1 MQNTLITND
10 AVVLGIL
17 LAIIY
22 FTFYTSSLQNRF
34 WQRFY
39 LFFPSILL
47 CYFVPGLLNSFNI
60 ISGENSKL
68 YDVASKFL
76 LPACLVYFTINIDF
90 QALKRLGPKAII
102 VFLAGSV
109 GVMVGGPASIWIV
122 KMISPDTVAGDTW
135 RGLATIAGSW
145 IGGSANQTALK
156 EVFNP
161 SAEVFSQAIA
171 VDVLTAELWL
181 ALLLYG
187 VGNAHKLDKWLGA
200 DTSAVDEIREKIER
214 EYTDNQRNP
223 SFNDLLKKLFVG
235 LGTTALAYV
244 CADFIVPFIENNYPN
259 LKKFSLT
266 STSFWVI
273 SLVTLFGLL
282 LSKTRLRE
290 IEKVG
295 ASKFGSI
302 FLFMLIATIG
312 MKMDILSALEKP
324 QLFLVGIIWM
334 FFHASFTLIAAYFTK
349 APYFFTAVA
358 SQANV
363 GGAAS
368 ASVVAAAFHPS
379 LASVGVLLAIL
390 GYALG
395 TYLGYLTGLMMQWV
409 VVSF

>member
-1 MQNTLITND
+1 MQKALITND
-10 AVVLGIL
+10 AVVFGIL
-17 LAIIY
+17 ISIIY
-22 FTFYTSSLQNRF
+22 FTFYTSSLPSKF

-39 LFFPSILL
+39 LFLPSILI
-47 CYFVPGLLNSFNI
+47 CYFVPGVLNSLHI
-60 ISGENSKL
+60 ISGEESKL
-68 YDVASKFL
+68 YDVASKYL

-90 QALKRLGPKAII
+90 EALRKLGPKAMV

-109 GVMVGGPASIWIV
+109 GVVVGGPISLWIV
-122 KMISPDTVAGDTW
+122 KQISPETVSGEMW

-161 SAEVFSQAIA
+161 SAEIFSQAIA
-171 VDVLTAELWL
+171 IDVITAELWL
-181 ALLLYG
+181 ALLLFG
-187 VGNAHKLDKWLGA
+187 VANAPKLDKWIGA
-200 DTSAVDEIREKIER
+200 ETTAVDEIREKIER
-214 EYTDNQRNP
+214 EYMNNQRNA
-223 SFNDLLKKLFVG
+223 SFNDLLLILFVG
-235 LGTTALAYV
+235 FGTTALAYV
-244 CADFIVPFIENNYPN
+244 CADAIVPFIENNFPN

-273 SLVTLFGLL
+273 SLVTLFGIL

-295 ASKFGSI
+295 ASKFGSL
-302 FLFMLIATIG
+302 FLFILIATIG
-312 MKMDILSALEKP
+312 MKMDILAVLEKP
-324 QLFLVGIIWM
+324 QLLLVGVIWM
-334 FFHASFTLIAAYFTK
+334 FFHGIFTFLAAYVTK
-349 APYFFTAVA
+349 APYFFTAVG

-409 VVSF
+409 AGM

>member
-1 MQNTLITND
+1 MPLITND
-10 AVVLGIL
+10 AVILGIL
-17 LAIIY
+17 LGIIY

-39 LFFPSILL
+39 VFFPSILI
-47 CYFVPGLLNSFNI
+47 CYFLPGLLNTFNV

-68 YDVASKFL
+68 YDVASKYL

-109 GVMVGGPASIWIV
+109 GVMVGGPVSLWIV
-122 KMISPDTVAGDTW
+122 KSISPETVAGETW

-161 SAEVFSQAIA
+161 SAEIFSQAIA

-187 VGNAHKLDKWLGA
+187 VANAAKIDKWIGA
-200 DTSAVDEIREKIER
+200 DTSAVDEIREKMER
-214 EYTDNQRNP
+214 DFIDNQRNP
-223 SFNDLLKKLFVG
+223 SFQDLLLILFVG
-235 LGTTALAYV
+235 FGTTAVAHA
-244 CADFIVPFIENNYPN
+244 CADWIVPFIENNFPN

-266 STSFWVI
+266 SSSFWVI
-273 SLVTLFGLL
+273 SLVTLFGLI
-282 LSKTRLRE
+282 LSQTRARE

-302 FLFMLIATIG
+302 FLFILIATIG
-312 MKMDILSALEKP
+312 MKMNIATVLEKP

-334 FFHASFTLIAAYFTK
+334 FFHASFTLLAAYFTK
-349 APYFFTAVA
+349 APYFFTAVG

-409 VVSF
+409 MI

>member
-1 MQNTLITND
+1 MQKALITND
-10 AVVLGIL
+10 AVVFGIL
-17 LAIIY
+17 ISIIY
-22 FTFYTSSLQNRF
+22 FTFYTSSLPSKF

-39 LFFPSILL
+39 LFLPSILI
-47 CYFVPGLLNSFNI
+47 CYFVPGVLNSLHI
-60 ISGENSKL
+60 ISGEESKL
-68 YDVASKFL
+68 YDVASKYL

-90 QALKRLGPKAII
+90 EALRKLGPKAMV

-109 GVMVGGPASIWIV
+109 GVVVGGPISLWIV
-122 KMISPDTVAGDTW
+122 KQISPETVAGEMW

-161 SAEVFSQAIA
+161 SAEIFSQAIA
-171 VDVLTAELWL
+171 IDVITAELWL
-181 ALLLYG
+181 ALLLFG
-187 VGNAHKLDKWLGA
+187 VANAPKLDKWIGA
-200 DTSAVDEIREKIER
+200 ETTAVDEIREKIER
-214 EYTDNQRNP
+214 EYMNNQRNA
-223 SFNDLLKKLFVG
+223 SFNDLLLILFVG
-235 LGTTALAYV
+235 FGTTALAYV
-244 CADFIVPFIENNYPN
+244 CADAIVPFIENNFPN

-273 SLVTLFGLL
+273 SLVTLFGIL

-295 ASKFGSI
+295 ASKFGSL
-302 FLFMLIATIG
+302 FLFILIATIG
-312 MKMDILSALEKP
+312 MKMDILAVLEKP
-324 QLFLVGIIWM
+324 QLLLVGVIWM
-334 FFHASFTLIAAYFTK
+334 FFHGIFTFLAAYVTK
-349 APYFFTAVA
+349 APYFFTAVG

-409 VVSF
+409 AA